1 MTDAPTSLSALTKL
15 IVEAGLAAL
24 YLGALVF
31 LAGWSFA
38 DRYFAELGLNISAID
53 GLETS
58 SIYGYALWVFRDSVL
73 ILLAVA
79 AVGFIVALGAIR
91 RNALVTEVQ
100 AAVLLIVLSL
110 ASLVGAGY
118 LGNFRAERQ
127 VSQLLSE
134 GYPAFTRV
142 LVTPKADSPV
152 KGFLSSRPGFSENGC
167 LRKLYMDRKNLYLYA
182 GYKAQTVGRPRV
194 LIIPLD
200 EVAMIE
206 TLPITDL
213 CL

>member
-1 MTDAPTSLSALTKL
+1 MTSGSSPFSTLSKL
-15 IVEAGLAAL
+15 IIEAGLAAL

-79 AVGFIVALGAIR
+79 AVGCIVALGAIR
-91 RNALVTEVQ
+91 RKAIVTEGQ
-100 AAVLLIVLSL
+100 AVVLLIVLSL

-118 LGNFRAERQ
+118 LGNYRAERQ

-134 GYPAFTRV
+134 GYAAFSRV
-142 LVTPKADSPV
+142 LVTPKTDSPV
-152 KGFLSSRPGFSENGC
+152 QAFLSSRTGFSENGC

-182 GYKAQTVGRPRV
+182 GYKGQTEGRPRV

-213 CL
+213 CN